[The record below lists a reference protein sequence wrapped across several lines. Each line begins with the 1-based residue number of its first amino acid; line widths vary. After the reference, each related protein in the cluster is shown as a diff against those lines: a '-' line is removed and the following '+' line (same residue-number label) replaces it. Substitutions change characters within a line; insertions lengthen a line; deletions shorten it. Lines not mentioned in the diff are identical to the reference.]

1 VAGNGDRW
9 WLLAENRLTCDEE
22 RGRERERE
30 RERERGD
37 FVVFWVCFVVKIE
50 RKVTDGGEKGG
61 AGGCRKKEK
70 GK

>member
-1 VAGNGDRW
+1 MKREG
-9 WLLAENRLTCDEE
+9 
-22 RGRERERE
+22 ERERE

>member
-1 VAGNGDRW
+1 
-9 WLLAENRLTCDEE
+9 
-22 RGRERERE
+22 
-30 RERERGD
+30 
-37 FVVFWVCFVVKIE
+37 VVFWVCFVVKIE